1 MNIDQEYKFNKID
14 ALSQFHIVRRLAPV
28 VGELFAAIANSGITG
43 AGKKA
48 EDFKFDDIDFNAV
61 SKNIAPVMLALSK
74 LPDEDMNYC
83 LFGLLKGVQRKQ
95 LGGGYANI
103 MAPNSKDLIMFEDIK
118 ENLQLMLT
126 LAGKSIAVNLGGFMQ
141 ALPSAL
147 KEGALKSNVNG

>member
-28 VGELFAAIANSGITG
+28 VGELFAAVANSGLT
-43 AGKKA
+43 ANGKKA
-48 EDFKFDDIDFNAV
+48 EDMKFNDIDFDAV
-61 SKNIAPVMLALSK
+61 SKNLSPVMIALSK

-95 LGGGYANI
+95 IGGGFANV
-103 MAPNSKDLIMFEDIK
+103 MANGSKDLIMFEDIK

-147 KEGALKSNVNG
+147 KEGALHQNVSG